1 MLNVSDVYIDN
12 SEQKEYRLIWL
23 SKELNIVYVIEIAG
37 NSLPRKY
44 TYTEVEEAFKN
55 GEFVHKE
62 DFIQDSI
69 REEFISEDDRVFREL
84 AWSKIEEIVKYE
96 PAIYE
101 RKERGQ
107 LVQQAAIKGEVTD
120 KTI

>member
-44 TYTEVEEAFKN
+44 T
-55 GEFVHKE
+55 
-62 DFIQDSI
+62 
-69 REEFISEDDRVFREL
+69 
-84 AWSKIEEIVKYE
+84 
-96 PAIYE
+96 
-101 RKERGQ
+101 
-107 LVQQAAIKGEVTD
+107 
-120 KTI
+120 